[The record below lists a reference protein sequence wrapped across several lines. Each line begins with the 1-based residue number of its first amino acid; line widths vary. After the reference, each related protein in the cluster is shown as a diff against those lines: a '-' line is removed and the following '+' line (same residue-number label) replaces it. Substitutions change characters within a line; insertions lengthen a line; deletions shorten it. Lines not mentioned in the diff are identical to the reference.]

1 MLKSNSFCTKNENN
15 GSEFKIICIFANRM
29 WCLFMKSIFWTYEA
43 FTVNDCKTEV
53 KQSSV
58 K

>member
-1 MLKSNSFCTKNENN
+1 
-15 GSEFKIICIFANRM
+15 M

-43 FTVNDCKTEV
+43 FTVNNRKTEV

-58 K
+58 KKIKIKSRNENESAIEPFFP

>member
-1 MLKSNSFCTKNENN
+1 MSLSSRLF
-15 GSEFKIICIFANRM
+15 CIFANRM
-29 WCLFMKSIFWTYEA
+29 LCLFMKSIFWTYEA

-58 K
+58 KHNKDKIKK

>member
-1 MLKSNSFCTKNENN
+1 
-15 GSEFKIICIFANRM
+15 
-29 WCLFMKSIFWTYEA
+29 MKSIFWTYEA

-58 K
+58 KQNKDKIKK